1 MISRRPKFR
10 LMIFARL
17 SLMLILLA
25 VLFAAPAWAQVGQQP
40 DRNRRPPVTA
50 GSPGSNTASPGAN
63 GAAASTDANS
73 LQASYPGVNA
83 TLERAFIAMN
93 LRKPDSAPFHQLV
106 RVHYEVLGQA
116 QDGTYEIFWAG
127 TQHYREVFKLGSE
140 QEIDVAVGDKMYT
153 TRSSVA
159 VTLPLRNVRDLVKS
173 PMPGYL
179 MVDYDVVNVADEQ
192 VEGQA
197 RQCIHI
203 SKRDANTNQQGTAQI
218 CFEPDSKQ
226 IASISAQG
234 NFLNVPSDVKLA
246 AFKSLGV
253 KRYPMHMTSTVA
265 TENMPPANI
274 EANVETL
281 ENVTK
286 FDDDPFTPPAG
297 AAVRDWCSTLAAAPS
312 LEDYDQPSFPQD
324 ELKNLS
330 EFFVLVGADGRVM
343 QADPVRAAADPV
355 GEQKIA
361 TWIKTARFPIQNC
374 GVTPVEYETFYTPKL
389 KRVE

>member
-1 MISRRPKFR
+1 M
-10 LMIFARL
+10 
-17 SLMLILLA
+17 
-25 VLFAAPAWAQVGQQP
+25 
-40 DRNRRPPVTA
+40 
-50 GSPGSNTASPGAN
+50 
-63 GAAASTDANS
+63 
-73 LQASYPGVNA
+73 
-83 TLERAFIAMN
+83 
-93 LRKPDSAPFHQLV
+93 
-106 RVHYEVLGQA
+106 
-116 QDGTYEIFWAG
+116 
-127 TQHYREVFKLGSE
+127 
-140 QEIDVAVGDKMYT
+140 
-153 TRSSVA
+153 A

-179 MVDYDVVNVADEQ
+179 MVDYDVISVADEQ
-192 VEGQA
+192 VEGQT

-234 NFLNVPSDVKLA
+234 NFLNVPTDIELT

-286 FDDDPFTPPAG
+286 FDGDPFTPPAG

-312 LEDYDQPSFPQD
+312 LEDYDQPSFPQE

-343 QADPVRAAADPV
+343 QAEPVRRGGRSGRRAENCHVDQDGALPDSELRCDTGGVRDVLHAEAEAGVLGLSSVGFSLRLRKNTAKPTIFTEVRDCVVSSASARRDAKRTMSAFPRLRDIQHVAAWGA
-355 GEQKIA
+355 G
-361 TWIKTARFPIQNC
+361 
-374 GVTPVEYETFYTPKL
+374 
-389 KRVE
+389 

>member
-1 MISRRPKFR
+1 MTRYYRMLLITPLLVVF
-10 LMIFARL
+10 FAV
-17 SLMLILLA
+17 STY
-25 VLFAAPAWAQVGQQP
+25 AQVGQQP

-50 GSPGSNTASPGAN
+50 GSPGSNTSSPNAN
-63 GAAASTDANS
+63 GAGQSADANS

-83 TLERAFIAMN
+83 TLERVFIAMN
-93 LRKPDSAPFHQLV
+93 LRKPASPPFHMLV
-106 RVHYEVLGQA
+106 RVNYEMAGQA

-127 TQHYREVFKLGSE
+127 TQHFREVFKLGSE

-153 TRSSVA
+153 TRSSVL

-179 MVDYDVVNVADEQ
+179 MVDYDVTSVADEQ
-192 VEGQA
+192 VEGQV

-203 SKRDANTNQQGTAQI
+203 SKLDANTNQQGTAQI

-226 IASISAQG
+226 IASINAQG
-234 NFLNVPSDVKLA
+234 NFLNVPSDVKLT
-246 AFKSLGV
+246 AFKTLGV
-253 KRYPMHMTSTVA
+253 KRYPMHMTTTVA

-281 ENVTK
+281 ENVTT
-286 FDDDPFTPPAG
+286 FDGDPFTPPAG
-297 AAVRDWCSTLAAAPS
+297 AAVREWCSTLAAAPS

-343 QADPVRAAADPV
+343 QAEPVRAAADPV

-389 KRVE
+389 KRVY

>member
-1 MISRRPKFR
+1 M
-10 LMIFARL
+10 MV
-17 SLMLILLA
+17 A
-25 VLFAAPAWAQVGQQP
+25 VLFAPFVAPAQAQVGQQP

-50 GSPGSNTASPGAN
+50 GSPGSNTSSPNAN
-63 GAAASTDANS
+63 GAGQSADANT
-73 LQASYPGVNA
+73 LQPSYPGVNA

-93 LRKPDSAPFHQLV
+93 LRKPASPPFHQLV
-106 RVHYEVLGQA
+106 RFHYEVQGQA
-116 QDGTYEIFWAG
+116 QDGSYEILWSG
-127 TQHYREVFKLGSE
+127 MQHYRETFKLGSE

-159 VTLPLRNVRDLVKS
+159 VTLPLRNVRELVKS
-173 PMPGYL
+173 PMPAYL
-179 MVDYDVVNVADEQ
+179 MVDYDVISVADEQ

-203 SKRDANTNQQGTAQI
+203 SKRDANTNQQGTVQI

-234 NFLNVPSDVKLA
+234 NFLNVPSEVKLT

-265 TENMPPANI
+265 TENMPAANI
-274 EANVETL
+274 DANVETL

-286 FDDDPFTPPAG
+286 FDGDPFTPPAG

-312 LEDYDQPSFPQD
+312 LEDYDQPSFPQE
-324 ELKNLS
+324 ELKNLT
-330 EFFVLVGADGRVM
+330 EFFVLVGADGRVL
-343 QADPVRAAADPV
+343 QAEPVRAAADPE

-389 KRVE
+389 KRVY